1 MLGRVMSKVLVS
13 ADTIF
18 SRMVELLNNNSLNDS
33 SVDLMRVV
41 PPIPRVVRLNKFGL
55 GSGSCLM
62 WEIEREEFVIETGE
76 LPF

>member
-18 SRMVELLNNNSLNDS
+18 PRMVELLNDS

-41 PPIPRVVRLNKFGL
+41 PPVPRVVRLNKFGL

-62 WEIEREEFVIETGE
+62 WEIERKDFVIETGD

>member
-1 MLGRVMSKVLVS
+1 MSKVLVS

-18 SRMVELLNNNSLNDS
+18 PRMVELLNNNSLNDS

>member
-18 SRMVELLNNNSLNDS
+18 PRMVELLDDS

-41 PPIPRVVRLNKFGL
+41 PPVPRVVRLNKFGL

-62 WEIEREEFVIETGE
+62 WEIEREDFVIEAGD

>member
-18 SRMVELLNNNSLNDS
+18 PRMVELLDDS

-41 PPIPRVVRLNKFGL
+41 PPVPRVVRLNKFGL

-62 WEIEREEFVIETGE
+62 WEIEREDFVIETGD

>member
-1 MLGRVMSKVLVS
+1 MSKVLVS

-18 SRMVELLNNNSLNDS
+18 PRMVRNISELLNDS

-62 WEIEREEFVIETGE
+62 WEIERKDFVIETGD

>member
-1 MLGRVMSKVLVS
+1 MSKVLVS

-18 SRMVELLNNNSLNDS
+18 PRMVELLNNNSLNDS
-33 SVDLMRVV
+33 SVNNNSVDLMRVV

-62 WEIEREEFVIETGE
+62 WEIEREDFVIEAGD

>member
-1 MLGRVMSKVLVS
+1 MSKVLVS

-18 SRMVELLNNNSLNDS
+18 PRMVELLNNNSLNDS

-62 WEIEREEFVIETGE
+62 WEIEREDFVIEAGD

>member
-1 MLGRVMSKVLVS
+1 MSKVLVS

-18 SRMVELLNNNSLNDS
+18 PRMVELLNNN

-62 WEIEREEFVIETGE
+62 WEIEREDFVIETGD

>member
-18 SRMVELLNNNSLNDS
+18 PRMVELLNDS

-62 WEIEREEFVIETGE
+62 WEIERKDFVIETGD

>member
-18 SRMVELLNNNSLNDS
+18 PRMVELLNNNSLNDS

-62 WEIEREEFVIETGE
+62 WEIERKDFVIETGD